1 MEAEMSER
9 EAEKRGRQR
18 RVGGRLRWREEKG
31 LRGIE
36 MKEAKMGRECVRRE
50 KIIKYKIVM
59 FNKSAIFTT
68 FLQHF
73 YNKS

>member
-1 MEAEMSER
+1 MGGGREMEAKISER

-36 MKEAKMGRECVRRE
+36 MKEAEMGRESV
-50 KIIKYKIVM
+50 
-59 FNKSAIFTT
+59 
-68 FLQHF
+68 
-73 YNKS
+73 